1 MRFLEWLRPGLGI
14 KRWALVGLSGIIV
27 TGFGLVYLWSDVWWS
42 MEQYMF
48 AAFMLVSGVVLVILA
63 IKNIMG
69 AMFKLASSSKNS
81 GFSVD
86 INAEKL
92 SSLLYEKRILIKGPK
107 IVAIGGGTGLSTL
120 LRGLKQYSSNI
131 TAIVTVTDD
140 GGGSGVLR
148 EDLGILPPGDI
159 RNCIL
164 SLADTEPIMQQLMQH
179 RFQEGRL
186 KGQNFGNLF
195 LAALDGISENFQDA
209 VNKMCEVLAVTG
221 RVLAVTTDKIGLI
234 ATMEDGTEIAGE
246 TQITQRDSRD
256 ETKIKSIR
264 LTNDNVT
271 PNSEAIRD
279 ILDAD
284 IIIMGP
290 GSLYTSI
297 IPNLLVND
305 MVETL
310 KKSKAI
316 RFYICNIMTQPGE
329 STGYNAHAHIKALEE
344 HSFKGIVQY
353 CAVNTGAIPDD
364 LEDLYERVGQKVI
377 KYEKSLIE
385 KKGIRLIEG
394 EFVSIVDSKIR
405 HDHEAV
411 CKAIMDVASKK
422 ILSKDKKRMVDYFY
436 ITQKRNS
443 EEEKLQ

>member
-310 KKSKAI
+310 KKA
-316 RFYICNIMTQPGE
+316 
-329 STGYNAHAHIKALEE
+329 
-344 HSFKGIVQY
+344 
-353 CAVNTGAIPDD
+353 
-364 LEDLYERVGQKVI
+364 
-377 KYEKSLIE
+377 
-385 KKGIRLIEG
+385 
-394 EFVSIVDSKIR
+394 FV
-405 HDHEAV
+405 
-411 CKAIMDVASKK
+411 
-422 ILSKDKKRMVDYFY
+422 
-436 ITQKRNS
+436 
-443 EEEKLQ
+443 

>member
-14 KRWALVGLSGIIV
+14 KRWAFVGLSGIVV

-69 AMFKLASSSKNS
+69 AMFKLASTSKNS

-131 TAIVTVTDD
+131 TAVVTVTDD

-234 ATMEDGTEIAGE
+234 ATMEDGTEIVGE
-246 TQITQRDSRD
+246 TQITHRASRD
-256 ETKIKSIR
+256 DTRIKSIR

-297 IPNLLVND
+297 IPNLLVNE

-310 KKSKAI
+310 KKSKGI

-329 STGYNAHAHIKALEE
+329 STGYHAHAHIKALED

-353 CAVNTGAIPDD
+353 CAVNSGAIPDD
-364 LEDLYERVGQKVI
+364 LEDLYERVGQRVI

-394 EFVSIVDSKIR
+394 EFVSTVDSKIR
-405 HDHEAV
+405 HDHEAI
-411 CKAIMDVASKK
+411 CKAIMEVASKK
-422 ILSKDKKRMVDYFY
+422 ILSKDKKRMVDYLY
-436 ITQKRNS
+436 INQRRNA
-443 EEEKLQ
+443 EEEKQ

>member
-1 MRFLEWLRPGLGI
+1 MRFLEWLRPGLGL
-14 KRWALVGLSGIIV
+14 KRWVLIGLVGVVS
-27 TGFGLVYLWSDVWWS
+27 TGFALVYLWSDVWWS
-42 MEQYMF
+42 FEQYMF
-48 AAFMLVSGVVLVILA
+48 AAFLLVCGVVLVILS
-63 IKNIMG
+63 IKNIMN
-69 AMFKLASSSKNS
+69 AVFKLAANSKNT
-81 GFSVD
+81 GFSME
-86 INAEKL
+86 INAERL

-179 RFQEGRL
+179 RFKDGRL

-221 RVLAVTTDKIGLI
+221 RVLAVTTDKIGVI
-234 ATMEDGTEIAGE
+234 ATLEDGTEISGE
-246 TQITQRDSRD
+246 TQICHRANR
-256 ETKIKSIR
+256 EGNKIKSIK
-264 LTNDNVT
+264 LSNDNVT
-271 PNSEAIRD
+271 PNPEAIQD
-279 ILDAD
+279 ILAAD
-284 IIIMGP
+284 VVIMGP

-297 IPNLLVND
+297 IPNLLVNE
-305 MVETL
+305 MAETL
-310 KKSKAI
+310 KKSKAM

-329 STGYNAHAHIKALEE
+329 STGYNALSHIKALEE

-353 CAVNTGAIPDD
+353 CAVNTGTIPED
-364 LEDLYERVGQKVI
+364 LEKLYEEEGQKVI

-385 KKGIRLIEG
+385 KKGIRLLEG
-394 EFVSIVDSKIR
+394 EFVTIVDGKIR
-405 HDHEAV
+405 HNHDLV
-411 CKAIMDVASKK
+411 SKVIMEVASRK
-422 ILSKDKKRMVDYFY
+422 IASKDKKKLVDYFY
-436 ITQKRNS
+436 VNQLSIAD
-443 EEEKLQ
+443 EEKPK